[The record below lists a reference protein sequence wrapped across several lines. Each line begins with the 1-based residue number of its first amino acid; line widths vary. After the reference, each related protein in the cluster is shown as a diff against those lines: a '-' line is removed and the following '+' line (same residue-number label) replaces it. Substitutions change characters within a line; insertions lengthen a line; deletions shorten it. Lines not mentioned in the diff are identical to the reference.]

1 MLETAANFIAEKG
14 AAFVAS
20 QIISVVAAA
29 LLLASFQQRT
39 HRRIVVIQAMSGLLF
54 GTQYF
59 LLGAYEGMVCNLV
72 GMARAVTYSFR
83 GKSKFVDSI
92 ACPIIF
98 AAAFVVS
105 SIVTYKNLF
114 SLLPMAAMVLASF
127 VLWSPKTQRLR
138 ALTLPSSFMWLVYN
152 AANSSYVA
160 CLTEVLCEIS
170 IVIGLIRFRD
180 KKAKH

>member
-92 ACPIIF
+92 A
-98 AAAFVVS
+98 
-105 SIVTYKNLF
+105 
-114 SLLPMAAMVLASF
+114 
-127 VLWSPKTQRLR
+127 
-138 ALTLPSSFMWLVYN
+138 
-152 AANSSYVA
+152 
-160 CLTEVLCEIS
+160 
-170 IVIGLIRFRD
+170 
-180 KKAKH
+180 

>member
-20 QIISVVAAA
+20 QII
-29 LLLASFQQRT
+29 
-39 HRRIVVIQAMSGLLF
+39 
-54 GTQYF
+54 
-59 LLGAYEGMVCNLV
+59 LV

-114 SLLPMAAMVLASF
+114 SLLPMGAMVLASF